1 MIPDSKDTSFSS
13 FGHVQKIINYIE
25 ENLLEELT
33 PAIIAPH
40 FSVSAS
46 ALSSLFK
53 IVCGMTVMEYIR
65 NRRLTLAPRNYPHPI
80 HQS

>member
-1 MIPDSKDTSFSS
+1 MIPDDPKDKSFFS
-13 FGHVQKIINYIE
+13 FGHVQKIIDYIE

-33 PAIIAPH
+33 PAIIASH

-53 IVCGMTVMEYIR
+53 NCCEMTVMEYIR
-65 NRRLTLAPRNYPHPI
+65 NRRLTLAAEE
-80 HQS
+80 